1 MVLNGIDIAS
11 WQSGI
16 NVGAN
21 GVAADFVIIKAT
33 GGTGY
38 VNPDC
43 DRAFQQAIKSGK
55 KVAVYHYAHEL
66 GFQGTAQQE
75 AEFFLKNV
83 QGYIGKAILVLDW
96 ESDNKGDVAWAKAWL
111 DHVQSKTGV
120 KPLFYTYTAVLNS
133 YNFSSIANADY
144 GLWVANYGS
153 DSPQGYSQP
162 NPPASPYW
170 KSTAMY
176 QYTSNG
182 RLNGWNGRLDL
193 NVFYGDK
200 KTWDAYAG
208 IKSSGSTQK
217 LSTPAPSKP
226 NPAPTP
232 QGKKNGIA
240 IDNVSKDQATKIVQR
255 VQTNYAWTL
264 LRDKVKAVK
273 QKDGR
278 YTLSIRTG
286 RGKRQEQTRARL
298 SQELKSYYPG
308 YIQSNVALVNGDK
321 DSATLEARNMP
332 ASAFT
337 GKNPFDVHMRNFLKD
352 ILLDGQTYAEANA
365 YGTYDVRIKG
375 EGFNDHDV
383 PIVLKQIQ
391 DLGKAK
397 DLKINPS
404 HIKGFKY

>member
-75 AEFFLKNV
+75 ADFFLKNV
-83 QGYIGKAILVLDW
+83 QGYIGKAILILDW

-153 DSPQGYSQP
+153 DAPQGYSQP
-162 NPPASPYW
+162 KPPASPYW

-208 IKSSGSTQK
+208 IKSS
-217 LSTPAPSKP
+217 STPTPSAPTPSKP
-226 NPAPTP
+226 TPAPTP
-232 QGKKNGIA
+232 QAKKNGIA

-264 LRDKVKAVK
+264 LRDKVKAVLQPNK
-273 QKDGR
+273 V
-278 YTLSIRTG
+278 YTGVIKTG
-286 RGKRQEQTRARL
+286 TTARL
-298 SQELKSYYPG
+298 NASLARVKQELSSYQKG
-308 YIQSNVALVNGDK
+308 YIQSNIAIVDGDK
-321 DSATLEARNMP
+321 PTSRIEVRNLNEKQ
-332 ASAFT
+332 A
-337 GKNPFDVHMRNFLKD
+337 KWFDDHMRKMLKD
-352 ILLDGQTYAEANA
+352 ILLDGQTYAEKNS
-365 YGTYDVRIKG
+365 YGTYDVRVKG
-375 EGFNDHDV
+375 EGFNDHDAA
-383 PIVLKQIQ
+383 IVLKEIQ
-391 DLGKAK
+391 EMGKTK
-397 DLKINPS
+397 DVGINPA

>member
-11 WQSGI
+11 WQTGI

-43 DRAFQQAIKSGK
+43 DRAFQQAIDSGK

-66 GFQGTAQQE
+66 GYQGTAQQE

-111 DHVQSKTGV
+111 DYVQSKTGV

-153 DSPQGYSQP
+153 DAAQGYSQP
-162 NPPASPYW
+162 NPPTSPYW
-170 KSTAMY
+170 KSTAIY

-182 RLNGWNGRLDL
+182 RLSGWDGRLDL
-193 NVFYGDK
+193 NVFYGGGT
-200 KTWDAYAG
+200 TWDTYAKG
-208 IKSSGSTQK
+208 ETSSTSENSSQVSSCG
-217 LSTPAPSKP
+217 
-226 NPAPTP
+226 N
-232 QGKKNGIA
+232 KNGIA
-240 IDNVSKDQATKIVQR
+240 IDNVSVKQATHMVQ
-255 VQTNYAWTL
+255 VIQTNYAWTL
-264 LRDKVKAVK
+264 LRDQVKAVK
-273 QKDGR
+273 QNEGR
-278 YTLSIRTG
+278 YTLVIKTG

-298 SQELKSYYPG
+298 SQELRSYYPE
-308 YIQSNVALVNGDK
+308 YMQQNVALENGDK

-352 ILLDGQTYAEANA
+352 ILLDGQTYAEANS
-365 YGTYDVRIKG
+365 YGTYDVRVKG
-375 EGFNDHDV
+375 EGFNDHDA

-391 DLGKAK
+391 EMGKVK
-397 DLKINPS
+397 DVGINPA